1 MYQCQGKMVKP
12 NTVKKKPY
20 QWVAWC
26 GTVGLIVASILA
38 SFVPELYLHHY
49 FFVVSNTIWAITGLL
64 WKENTL
70 VVLNAGLTV
79 IYILGVIV

>member
-1 MYQCQGKMVKP
+1 M
-12 NTVKKKPY
+12 
-20 QWVAWC
+20 
-26 GTVGLIVASILA
+26 
-38 SFVPELYLHHY
+38 HHY